1 MYSHSRSKIAGFTLV
16 ELMVS
21 LGFFALL
28 ATMMYGTFNLIQNQ
42 VMAVGADNGLN
53 DKGQRI
59 LTFMEEDIRMIGFLL
74 GPDARI
80 PYCTG
85 STTPPANPNVIAYT
99 SGSNASPYDTLTF
112 LTSQPVTIA
121 ESPATCMTGQKDK
134 DDVARIDYFLTSIGE
149 TTEGSTQIKVDAGA
163 SCYSDIAISDPYDV
177 VDNGRSLI
185 TFDSLRLSAAAIAGS
200 APQVYYSLSSL
211 GVLLTVSEAGG
222 LQQNIPDN
230 STVYG
235 VRQYQ
240 YLVDTTAGKRN
251 LRRIGWD
258 KNCSSGADV
267 SVDLVET
274 VNANT
279 GGGIDG
285 LRFEFTS
292 IDTLTNT
299 LVTQSALPTSLTELK
314 SITIWL
320 LVRADKPDPALKNPA
335 TSYVLGTTATKFTLP
350 FNDNYRRVLL
360 KKTVEVKNLASIS

>member
-1 MYSHSRSKIAGFTLV
+1 MYSHSRSKIAGFTLL

-42 VMAVGADNGLN
+42 VMAVSADNGLN

-85 STTPPANPNVIAYT
+85 STTPPATPNVIAYT
-99 SGSNASPYDTLTF
+99 SGTNASPYDTLTF
-112 LTSQPVTIA
+112 LTSQPVTIK
-121 ESPATCMTGQKDK
+121 EDSTCMTGQKDK
-134 DDVARIDYFLTSIGE
+134 DDVARIDYFLTTIGE
-149 TTEGSTQIKVDAGA
+149 TTEGLSAIMVDAG
-163 SCYSDIAISDPYDV
+163 SNCYGDLVISDP
-177 VDNGRSLI
+177 VDPVNNGRSLI

-200 APQVYYSLSSL
+200 APQVYYSLSGL
-211 GVLLTVSEAGG
+211 GVQLTVAES

-240 YLVDTTAGKRN
+240 YLVDTAAGKRN

-258 KNCSSGADV
+258 KDCSPGADV

-320 LVRADKPDPALKNPA
+320 LVRADKPDPSLKKPA